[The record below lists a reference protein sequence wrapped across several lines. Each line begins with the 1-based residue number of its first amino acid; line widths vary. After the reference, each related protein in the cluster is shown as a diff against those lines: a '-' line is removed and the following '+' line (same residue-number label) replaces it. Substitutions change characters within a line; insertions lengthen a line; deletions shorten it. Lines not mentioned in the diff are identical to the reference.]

1 MNDGRG
7 LWLGGEEG
15 IEAGDA
21 ECLRRRNGEA
31 RAEVVQR
38 TRADPP
44 NSRLNGVQ
52 DRQQEMP
59 AVTRGLPS
67 FGLAAGALVTRAPR
81 PSGIRPPHYLVY
93 GGALIVT
100 GGRVRK
106 MQVQSVP
113 ILTGFHSQDHRNQ
126 EIVTKVIR
134 SYSLRRSGRTD
145 GLSRPFV

>member
-1 MNDGRG
+1 MDDRRG
-7 LWLGGEEG
+7 LRLGAEER

-21 ECLRRRNGEA
+21 VRLRRWDGEP

-38 TRADPP
+38 ARAYPP

-67 FGLAAGALVTRAPR
+67 FGLAAGALVPRAPR
-81 PSGIRPPHYLVY
+81 PSGIRPPEYFVY
-93 GGALIVT
+93 GSALVVT

-106 MQVQSVP
+106 MQVQSATLIFNGP
-113 ILTGFHSQDHRNQ
+113 S
-126 EIVTKVIR
+126 E
-134 SYSLRRSGRTD
+134 LRR
-145 GLSRPFV
+145 